1 MDARFAAGLMLGLCV
16 SLAADAQS
24 LFKCAKGGKVVYQD
38 SKCDDDAKQSTVRP
52 PDAPADR
59 RIPAAEASADPK
71 GPGAPSDAAKTDA
84 PKSDPAKSD
93 PAKAGGDGGAGMAVN
108 TVVEIISNYEGC
120 AADFPAFAAKYGR
133 AFDQWKTRNHN
144 AITRYNQDG
153 AARRKVADSLEIQRK
168 MSRDEDAEG
177 RAEKSERCD
186 KVIGP
191 LVEGKR

>member
-1 MDARFAAGLMLGLCV
+1 MDARLAGALLVALCA
-16 SLAADAQS
+16 SPAADAQS
-24 LFKCAKGGKVVYQD
+24 LFKCVKGGKVVYQD

-52 PDAPADR
+52 PDAPAER
-59 RIPAAEASADPK
+59 RFPAAEPSADPK
-71 GPGAPSDAAKTDA
+71 SEGAKSDAS
-84 PKSDPAKSD
+84 KSDPAK
-93 PAKAGGDGGAGMAVN
+93 KAGGDGGAGMPVN
-108 TVVEIISNYEGC
+108 TVVEIISNFEGC

-144 AITRYNQDG
+144 AMTRYNQDG
-153 AARRKVADSLEIQRK
+153 EARRKVQNSLEIQRK

-191 LVEGKR
+191 LVESKPAAR